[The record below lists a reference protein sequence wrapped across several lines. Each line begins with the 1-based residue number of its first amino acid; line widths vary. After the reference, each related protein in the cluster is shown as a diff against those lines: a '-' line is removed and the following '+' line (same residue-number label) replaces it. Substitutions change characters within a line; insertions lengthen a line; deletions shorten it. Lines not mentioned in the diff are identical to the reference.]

1 MKTKTT
7 LCAILFALV
16 AIVYH
21 LALTS
26 PAQADGPTYTWQP
39 SAAYL
44 AARDRYLDFKAG
56 QHDQY
61 SATIGRSW
69 SRAVPS
75 PQERYS
81 AWKDQLSVDA
91 DGSRYAPVAHTPR

>member
-7 LCAILFALV
+7 LFAILFALV
-16 AIVYH
+16 ALIYH
-21 LALTS
+21 SALTS

-39 SAAYL
+39 SAAYQ
-44 AARDRYLDFKAG
+44 AARDRFLDFKAR
-56 QHDQY
+56 QYDQY
-61 SATIGRSW
+61 SASVGRSG

-81 AWKDQLSVDA
+81 AWKYQLSVEA
-91 DGSRYAPVAHTPR
+91 DGSRYAPLARR